1 MRLISLSFLNREV
14 KMRFA
19 EERSGNQRKDGD
31 GFQNCLGVSPR
42 CIKERQSKSSKTL
55 NRVRSGKG
63 RSSLGI

>member
-1 MRLISLSFLNREV
+1 
-14 KMRFA
+14 MRFA

-42 CIKERQSKSSKTL
+42 CIKEMQSKSSKTL

-63 RSSLGI
+63 GSSLGI